1 MYPVIKCGDV
11 VGNALP
17 KEGVQEIYKKDGMV
31 IWGRGWVVCRRGVQ
45 TFCTLSDLK
54 DLKLYWNSK
63 KKPYFPRWSTRLLSI
78 SLLFT
83 SFSKILPM
91 TERRLTGQQ
100 FIAVD
105 FFHSLNKYRDLR

>member
-1 MYPVIKCGDV
+1 MHYLKRGFRKYIKRTGWSYGGGGGLSV
-11 VGNALP
+11 
-17 KEGVQEIYKKDGMV
+17 DG
-31 IWGRGWVVCRRGVQ
+31 GVQ

-63 KKPYFPRWSTRLLSI
+63 KIPYFSRWSTRLLSI